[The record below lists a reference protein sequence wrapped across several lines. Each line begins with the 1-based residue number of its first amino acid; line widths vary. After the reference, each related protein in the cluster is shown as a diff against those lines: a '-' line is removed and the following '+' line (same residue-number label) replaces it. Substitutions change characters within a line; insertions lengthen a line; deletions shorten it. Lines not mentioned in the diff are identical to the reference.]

1 MRSAGNKSEAK
12 GSAWIPAGHADQE
25 AIRRQLDK
33 LVSNRLFGSSKRYP
47 QFLRYVVEESLQ
59 GRAENLKERTLGIQ
73 VFAREPDYD
82 TNLDHIVRSTASE
95 VRKRL
100 RLYYHEPGHESEV
113 FIDLPPGT
121 YVPVFRHPEETRPAI
136 SPEPILPRPHRVA
149 YAGWLTP
156 TLIGTLMLVVGAIL
170 GISIPRLADIGR
182 TVAAARPQ
190 TLIET
195 LAPKPGQHL
204 DVIVGDSALY
214 FRANKAQ
221 MVSLEDY
228 KSRRYLEP
236 QKPVSGVAANPAFE
250 HWLTQ
255 GNITDAYVFPLIERV
270 FESVPADQV
279 SLMHPA
285 NVTDQNF
292 EDDNALLLGGPWVD
306 PWIQLFES
314 RLNFRSEAH
323 PGHGGADILNVAP
336 RPGEQNV
343 YSTDAE
349 EERTYARLAYIP
361 NLSHKGMVLI
371 VTGPSKT
378 GTTAAVNFATDP
390 AALQNLFQLFGA
402 SRLKDL
408 PSFEV
413 LLEVTTKGNAPV
425 QSKIVAWRNEQADV
439 R

>member
-1 MRSAGNKSEAK
+1 MRSAGNKSEAN
-12 GSAWIPAGHADQE
+12 GVAWIPVGHDDQQ

-100 RLYYHEPGHESEV
+100 RLYYHEPTHESEV

-121 YVPVFRHPEETRPAI
+121 YVPVFRRPEETRQAI
-136 SPEPILPRPHRVA
+136 RLDPILPRPER
-149 YAGWLTP
+149 AGYPGWVTSL
-156 TLIGTLMLVVGAIL
+156 LVGALMLVIGAGIGIGIARFANL
-170 GISIPRLADIGR
+170 GEIVS
-182 TVAAARPQ
+182 AARPQ
-190 TLIET
+190 TLIEA
-195 LAPKPGQHL
+195 LAPKAGQHL

-214 FRANKAQ
+214 FRANKGQ

-236 QKPVSGVAANPAFE
+236 QEPISGVPVNPAFE

-270 FESVPADQV
+270 FEAVPADQV
-279 SLMHPA
+279 SVMHPA

-336 RPGEQNV
+336 RPGEQSV

-349 EERTYARLAYIP
+349 EERTYARLAYVP

-390 AALQNLFQLFGA
+390 TALQTLFELFGA
-402 SRLKDL
+402 NRLKDL

-425 QSKIVAWRNEQADV
+425 QSKVVAWRNEKADT

>member
-1 MRSAGNKSEAK
+1 V
-12 GSAWIPAGHADQE
+12 GHTDQE

-73 VFAREPDYD
+73 VFARQPDYD

-100 RLYYHEPGHESEV
+100 RLYYHEAGHESEV
-113 FIDLPPGT
+113 FIDLRPGT
-121 YVPVFRHPEETRPAI
+121 YVPVFRRPEETEPTI
-136 SPEPILPRPHRVA
+136 SPEPILPRPNRAA
-149 YAGWLTP
+149 YPGWVTSA
-156 TLIGTLMLVVGAIL
+156 LIGTLMLVVGAVV
-170 GISIPRLADIGR
+170 GISIPRLADIGQ

-214 FRANKAQ
+214 FRANKGQ

-236 QKPVSGVAANPAFE
+236 QKPLPGTPANPGFE
-250 HWLTQ
+250 HWLAQ

-270 FESVPADQV
+270 FESMPADQV

-292 EDDNALLLGGPWVD
+292 VDDNVLLLGGPWVD
-306 PWIQLFES
+306 PWIQLFEN
-314 RLNFRSEAH
+314 RLNFRSESH
-323 PGHGGADILNVAP
+323 PGHGSADILNVAP
-336 RPGEQNV
+336 RQGEQGV
-343 YSTDAE
+343 YSTDAQ
-349 EERTYARLAYIP
+349 EERTYARLAYVP

-390 AALQNLFQLFGA
+390 AALQTLFQLFGA

-413 LLEVTTKGNAPV
+413 LLEVSTKGNAPV
-425 QSKIVAWRNEQADV
+425 QSKIIASRNERADV